1 LIEKKRELL
10 VTQTKKLMPTNRLKH
25 NKSPWGINLLLHLHP
40 VLTKDRLAAPVW
52 VK

>member
-1 LIEKKRELL
+1 LIEKKRGPL
-10 VTQTKKLMPTNRLKH
+10 VTQTKKLMLMKRLKQH
-25 NKSPWGINLLLHLHP
+25 SLLWEINLHLHLHP